1 MACKLGAFF
10 IYIKYTMKRVL
21 ITGGFGLVGSAVQS
35 VSLDYNSQYEFVF
48 VKSRDY
54 DLSCMEQTKSMFEK
68 YKPEFVIHLAACVGG
83 LFKNM
88 NYKVDMLERNLMM
101 NFNIVKCCH
110 EYGVEKLV
118 ACLSTCIFPD
128 KTSYPIN
135 EDMLHDGPPHTS
147 NDAYAYAKRM
157 LEIHCQA
164 YRENYGS
171 NFVCVIPTNIYG
183 PHDNYSLEDG
193 HVIPSL
199 IHKCHNAKLAN
210 DKFVVRGTGAP
221 LRQFIYSTDLAR
233 LLMWT
238 LENVN
243 RENIILS
250 VSEIEEV
257 PIEYVAR
264 LIARAFNY
272 EQHIVFDPSFADGQ
286 FKKTADNCKL
296 MNRLG
301 GAFDFTTIEKGIKS
315 SVDWFVDNYETARK

>member
-1 MACKLGAFF
+1 
-10 IYIKYTMKRVL
+10 MKRVL
-21 ITGGFGLVGSAVQS
+21 ITGGFGLVGSAMQA
-35 VSLDYNSQYEFVF
+35 VSLECISQYEFIF

-88 NYKVDMLERNLMM
+88 NNKVDMLERNLMM
-101 NFNIVKCCH
+101 NFNVVKCCH
-110 EYGVEKLV
+110 EYSVEKLV
-118 ACLSTCIFPD
+118 ACLSTCVFPD

-135 EDMLHDGPPHTS
+135 EDMLHDGPPHAS

-199 IHKCHNAKLAN
+199 IHKCHNAKLMN
-210 DKFVVRGTGAP
+210 QNFVVRGTGAP

-233 LLMWT
+233 LILWT
-238 LENVN
+238 LEKVN

-257 PIEYVAR
+257 PIEHVAR

-272 EQHIVFDPSFADGQ
+272 EQHMVFDNSFADGQ
-286 FKKTADNCKL
+286 FKKTADNGKL
-296 MNRLG
+296 MNMLKED
-301 GAFDFTTIEKGIKS
+301 FQFTTIEDGIKS
-315 SVDWFVDNYETARK
+315 SVEWFIDNYDEARK